1 MIIYF
6 NEYLDELLMQEDL
19 LDILPMVEE
28 ANAISQELD
37 RKVIIRQ
44 LLICQLV
51 VRARQL
57 ASVVQLGRA
66 LESQGH
72 RFDSCQRTRLWLH
85 FSQPLLVTSNKCI
98 KNLPSKFPSTKL
110 FNN

>member
-1 MIIYF
+1 MEIEKWKYMIIYF

-44 LLICQLV
+44 LLICQLA

-57 ASVVQLGRA
+57 ASVAQLVRA
-66 LESQGH
+66 LHWNH
-72 RFDSCQRTRLWLH
+72 RATGSIPVRGLIVAFFATA
-85 FSQPLLVTSNKCI
+85 PG
-98 KNLPSKFPSTKL
+98 
-110 FNN
+110 